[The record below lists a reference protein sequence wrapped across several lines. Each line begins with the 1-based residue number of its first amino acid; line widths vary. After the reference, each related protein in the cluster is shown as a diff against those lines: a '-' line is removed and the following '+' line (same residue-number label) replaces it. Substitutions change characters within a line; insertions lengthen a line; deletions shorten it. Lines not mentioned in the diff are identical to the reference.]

1 MRGQYFSF
9 DVIVA
14 LALFVL
20 TFMFVLSYWFSIHS
34 VMETQYSSSQDVAQ
48 RIGNALMTPGIPE
61 NWESDFSSAQSIG
74 LATNYTNPV
83 ISEDKWT
90 ELSGQ
95 TSDDI
100 EEKLN
105 SGGWH
110 VCINIT
116 TVGSTGTSSDM
127 AGNCTLPDSAYST
140 VYTRL
145 GAANFTEV
153 KPAILK
159 VIVWRDANTSLIR

>member
-1 MRGQYFSF
+1 
-9 DVIVA
+9 
-14 LALFVL
+14 
-20 TFMFVLSYWFSIHS
+20 
-34 VMETQYSSSQDVAQ
+34 
-48 RIGNALMTPGIPE
+48 MTPGIPE
-61 NWESDFSSAQSIG
+61 NWETVGGFSSAQSIG

-90 ELSGQ
+90 ELSSPLHY
-95 TSDDI
+95 SDEI
-100 EEKLN
+100 EEKVY

-116 TVGSTGTSSDM
+116 TVGNTGTSSET
-127 AGNCTLPDSAYST
+127 AGVCALPDSAYST